1 MIAIEAKK
9 LEMENE
15 ARKKLEEQEKKRAEH
30 NKAVNLDLMSY
41 RISQGISRPYT
52 SSYFQYVPP
61 QKDTS
66 KSKKVPDTSSSKKVA
81 KTRKEKK

>member
-1 MIAIEAKK
+1 MIATEAKK

-15 ARKKLEEQEKKRAEH
+15 ARKKLEEQRRKTVEH
-30 NKAVNLDLMSY
+30 IKLDLMSY
-41 RISQGISRPYT
+41 RTSQGIAYSYT
-52 SSYFQYVPP
+52 FSYFQYVSP

-66 KSKKVPDTSSSKKVA
+66 SSASKKAADTSSSKKVA